1 MKVAQVMTKDVRMT
15 SPDQTIREAARTMSE
30 EDVGVLPVA
39 ENDQLVGM
47 ITDRDIAI
55 RAVAEGKGPEAKV
68 RQVMTDQVKYC
79 FEDEELDHVAK
90 NMANIQMRRLPV
102 MNRDKRLVGIVAHPQ
117 SKTKAAITP
126 VFMACAA
133 RPRSNADVTHCVRH
147 RATLAAPVCL
157 VPSPS
162 RDRPARR
169 RAASW
174 RRKAAPISFPLAPRL
189 RVAERRAPPPSPIA
203 KLRSSVRLRVNV
215 PSS

>member
-102 MNRDKRLVGIVAHPQ
+102 MNRDKRLVGIVSLGDLA
-117 SKTKAAITP
+117 
-126 VFMACAA
+126 MARGQGTQAQQA
-133 RPRSNADVTHCVRH
+133 LRGVSRSG
-147 RATLAAPVCL
+147 
-157 VPSPS
+157 
-162 RDRPARR
+162 
-169 RAASW
+169 
-174 RRKAAPISFPLAPRL
+174 
-189 RVAERRAPPPSPIA
+189 
-203 KLRSSVRLRVNV
+203 
-215 PSS
+215 